1 MAAMVALEQ
10 SRSPEDPGRV
20 PAALQRRRWAPDE
33 GRLARVFAE

>member
-10 SRSPEDPGRV
+10 SRSTEDRGRV
-20 PAALQRRRWAPDE
+20 LAALQRRRWAPDE